1 MQKEKLSAL
10 MDGET
15 LDNELLNEL
24 SRSSEM
30 QNRESYHLIRDTLR
44 GDTAEVLQ
52 FDISARVMAAIE
64 NEPVR
69 QTAPLIPESQPAPHQ
84 WRQMPFWNKVRPWAS
99 SLTQM
104 GVAACVS
111 LAVIVGVQHYNGQSD
126 SAQQPEAPV
135 FNTLPMMGKASPVS
149 LGVPA
154 DASAGSG
161 QQAQVQNSAAEL
173 TPCCR
178 TTNCSA
184 ACTLSSFSLAAQTQ
198 QAAVRT
204 GLSNFRN
211 TIAVMKQLW
220 CAMSLMAGSLLFSVN
235 ASADTSSGALL
246 QQMNGQPVSQL

>member
-30 QNRESYHLIRDTLR
+30 QKTWESYHLIRDTLR

-161 QQAQVQNSAAEL
+161 QQAQVQEQRRRIN
-173 TPCCR
+173 
-178 TTNCSA
+178 
-184 ACTLSSFSLAAQTQ
+184 
-198 QAAVRT
+198 
-204 GLSNFRN
+204 
-211 TIAVMKQLW
+211 
-220 CAMSLMAGSLLFSVN
+220 AM
-235 ASADTSSGALL
+235 L
-246 QQMNGQPVSQL
+246 QDYE